1 MADTIR
7 LNPGIPATP
16 SLALER
22 AALTVP
28 LSVDVGDQNAAP
40 PSILRGGK
48 EVVPPVVV
56 DKLVDNFVGGL
67 VPLPRPQIP
76 RVISQSV
83 PANTRVAVG
92 TTIDIVLVP
101 VSDVNVGLLGG
112 THPDLANTPL
122 TTLMTVV
129 TDPTVQPLLE
139 KTTDPSTLTADQK
152 AAITAAFTKAAPN
165 APINENDQ
173 TRNFATVFNTLQSVR
188 SFQ

>member
-1 MADTIR
+1 MANTIR
-7 LNPGIPATP
+7 FNPGVLGTP
-16 SLALER
+16 NLALER
-22 AALTVP
+22 AALTLPV
-28 LSVDVGDQNAAP
+28 SVDVGDQNAAP

-48 EVVPPVVV
+48 EVVPPVVI

-101 VSDVNVGLLGG
+101 VGDVNVGLLGG
-112 THPDLANTPL
+112 THPDLSNIPI
-122 TTLMTVV
+122 TTLMPAVI
-129 TDPTVQPLLE
+129 DPAVQPLLE
-139 KTTDPSTLTADQK
+139 KTTDPTTLTADQK
-152 AAITAAFTKAAPN
+152 TAISAAWAKVAPN
-165 APINENDQ
+165 APINEQDQ